1 MQVAGPSRATVA
13 TTAAGSSLVEAAAE
27 DNKPVATCIVVTE
40 P

>member
-1 MQVAGPSRATVA
+1 MAGPGRATMA
-13 TTAAGSSLVEAAAE
+13 TTAAGTSLVEAAAE